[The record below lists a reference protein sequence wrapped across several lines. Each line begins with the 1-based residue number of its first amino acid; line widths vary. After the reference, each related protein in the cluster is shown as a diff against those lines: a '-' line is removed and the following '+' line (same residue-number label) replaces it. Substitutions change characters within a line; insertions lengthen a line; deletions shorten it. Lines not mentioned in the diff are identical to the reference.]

1 MWHTVEISREDQNT
15 ISVTVDEGNTQR
27 RRLSANSA
35 AQFDHSN
42 IMYIGGEYHT
52 CSAILI
58 NSKPTHISTK
68 LYTNLVV

>member
-15 ISVTVDEGNTQR
+15 MSVTVDEGNTQR

-42 IMYIGGEYHT
+42 IMYIGGECH
-52 CSAILI
+52 ILI
-58 NSKPTHISTK
+58 NSKPSHITTNF
-68 LYTNLVV
+68 YTNLVV